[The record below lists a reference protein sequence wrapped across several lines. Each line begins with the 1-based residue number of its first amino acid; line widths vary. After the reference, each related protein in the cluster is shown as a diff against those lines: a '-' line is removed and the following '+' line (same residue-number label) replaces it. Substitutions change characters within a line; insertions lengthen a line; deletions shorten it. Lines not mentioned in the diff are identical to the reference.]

1 MITITRKRLKGKEKV
16 EHKIYTMEDVEN
28 GAFTEPFVY
37 WKDLKAGTEYKW
49 AAGDDGYI
57 GEVLKINEY
66 RVNRYSKA
74 KNTFVRLSYGNS
86 FIRKNTKMLFEERQS
101 NNSWSYVKPEHW
113 TEKLAKRDRIKKIA
127 RAVALMYMNGRIDY
141 AKIGKMY
148 RPDHKI
154 PEASARRLLKIEKVK
169 GMVMSEIE
177 SILEEKGLSKAFVAE
192 SAKKMIDL
200 AISGGDLK
208 SGGKLIEIVGKW
220 LAMEAPKVK
229 ETHQEENSLLLA
241 RISDTIAEA
250 KQIKTHTMEGRIL
263 SERTENFGR
272 EIDGINNGVGGSDGS
287 GKSQL
292 RISQGNSANSKQS
305 VPSVSEPKDDQQAG
319 Q

>member
-1 MITITRKRLKGKEKV
+1 MITITRKRLKGKEEV
-16 EHKIYTMEDVEN
+16 EHTIYTLEDVEN
-28 GAFTEPFVY
+28 GVFKEPFVY
-37 WKDLKAGTEYKW
+37 WKDLTVDSEFKW
-49 AAGDDGYI
+49 ALGDDGYI
-57 GEVLKINEY
+57 GEVLKVSEY
-66 RVNRYSKA
+66 RINRSSKR
-74 KNTFVRLSYGNS
+74 KNLFVRLSYGNS
-86 FIRKNTKMLFEERQS
+86 FIKKSTKMLFEERQS

-113 TEKLAKRDRIKKIA
+113 TEKLAKRDRMKMIA
-127 RAVALMYMNGRIDY
+127 RAVALMYMNGNIDY
-141 AKIGKMY
+141 AKIGRMY
-148 RPDHKI
+148 RPDHRI
-154 PEASARRLLKIEKVK
+154 PEATGRRLLKIEKVK

-177 SILEEKGLSKAFVAE
+177 QILEEKGLSKAFVAE

-220 LAMEAPKVK
+220 LAMDAVKVK

-272 EIDGINNGVGGSDGS
+272 EIAGNNYGVSGSDGP
-287 GKSQL
+287 GKQQL
-292 RISQGNSANSKQS
+292 RLDQGNSTNNKQFIS
-305 VPSVSEPKDDQQAG
+305 GIGKSETDEQAG